1 MPNHAKLNIVREHAS
16 AIECD
21 LGRPLAQ
28 STSHVQNP
36 LRIVDDTPQLHD
48 ASGTIT
54 TMRAWNPRGYGNGI
68 QYQDIRCLY
77 ESPFDGSFATS
88 TIYPD
93 SSDTTSS
100 GTNQVKTAYDAG
112 GPRRVFDEADER
124 SVRRSAACG
133 APGFDRPGDRF
144 SRGSILSKRLM
155 TSL

>member
-1 MPNHAKLNIVREHAS
+1 MREHAS
-16 AIECD
+16 AVECD

-36 LRIVDDTPQLHD
+36 LQLVDDTPQLHD

-54 TMRAWNPRGYGNGI
+54 TMRAWNPKGSGNGI
-68 QYQDIRCLY
+68 QYQDTKSLY

-100 GTNQVKTAYDAG
+100 GTDQVKTAY
-112 GPRRVFDEADER
+112 
-124 SVRRSAACG
+124 SVACG
-133 APGFDRPGDRF
+133 GGYDPVTKEETNARECLRKNGIMIRDRVHQ
-144 SRGSILSKRLM
+144 
-155 TSL
+155 